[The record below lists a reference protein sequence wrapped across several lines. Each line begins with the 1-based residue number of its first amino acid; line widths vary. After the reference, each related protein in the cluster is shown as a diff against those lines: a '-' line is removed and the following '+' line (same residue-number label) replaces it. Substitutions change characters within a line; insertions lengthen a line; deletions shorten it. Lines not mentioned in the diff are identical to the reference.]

1 MFVFKVIGL
10 NTIKYKRKEV
20 IDMLVPC
27 VKFLLLAASVFG
39 ILFGVGFL
47 LINFWWVFL
56 IVLAVW
62 MANLFTAADISKT
75 TNNNDNTTGGGI

>member
-1 MFVFKVIGL
+1 
-10 NTIKYKRKEV
+10 
-20 IDMLVPC
+20 MLVPC

-47 LINFWWVFL
+47 LIHFWWVFL

-62 MANLFTAADISKT
+62 FANLFTAGDNPKEA
-75 TNNNDNTTGGGI
+75 TNNNDNTKGGGI

>member
-1 MFVFKVIGL
+1 
-10 NTIKYKRKEV
+10 
-20 IDMLVPC
+20 MLVPC
-27 VKFLLLAASVFG
+27 VKFLLLAAAVFG
-39 ILFGVGFL
+39 ILFGMGFL

-62 MANLFTAADISKT
+62 FANLFTAADNPKT